1 LPTKEPYQ
9 VMPSLSPE
17 AYAALKADIEA
28 NGVQIPADVDEEG
41 NYLDGIH
48 RKHICEDLGLDCPT
62 RVRPGLTEEQ
72 KRAYAWRVNLM
83 RRHLSRAQK
92 REIACS
98 LRLEG
103 WTQQA
108 IAQALA
114 IGQAT
119 VSHWIG
125 EFIQM
130 DQLPVPATIQGKD
143 GKSYPSR
150 KARRHAA
157 PSAAS
162 ADAEDHTLTPS
173 APADE
178 TIRADTGARPPE
190 GPQARA
196 TGPQRWAARQDP
208 PPSATRQVVSDPAHA
223 REARRPGPDGRPAQR
238 RQEPTPPSAP
248 SPRPSTAADEE
259 GLWVNALGE
268 LVAQVAALQGR
279 GDPRQLSA
287 AWRPETTAWCLATIQ
302 HLQEVFTTWAEAIAL
317 ARGEATDRDLDPH
330 RSPLEGPAL
339 MADAAPDDGTGEFVT
354 VPSDDDPGDDLEDFH
369 V

>member
-1 LPTKEPYQ
+1 
-9 VMPSLSPE
+9 MPRLSPE

-48 RKHICEDLGLDCPT
+48 RKRICEELGIDCPT

-92 REIACS
+92 REIARS

-130 DQLPVPATIQGKD
+130 DQLPVPETIQGKD

-178 TIRADTGARPPE
+178 TICADTGARPPE
-190 GPQARA
+190 GLQARA
-196 TGPQRWAARQDP
+196 TGPQRCADRQDL
-208 PPSATRQVVSDPAHA
+208 PPSATRQVGSDPAHA
-223 REARRPGPDGRPAQR
+223 REARRPGPDGRPAEG

-248 SPRPSTAADEE
+248 SPRPSTADDADDEE

-268 LVAQVAALQGR
+268 LAAQVAALQGR

-287 AWRPETTAWCLATIQ
+287 DWRPETTAWCLATIQ
-302 HLQEVFTTWAEAIAL
+302 HLQEVFTTWADAIAQ
-317 ARGEATDRDLDPH
+317 ARGQATDRDPDHH
-330 RSPLEGPAL
+330 RSPLEGPVP
-339 MADAAPDDGTGEFVT
+339 MADAAPDDGNGEVVT
-354 VPSDDDPGDDLEDFH
+354 VPSDDNPGDDLEDFH

>member
-1 LPTKEPYQ
+1 MSP
-9 VMPSLSPE
+9 LSPE

-48 RKHICEDLGLDCPT
+48 RKHICEELGIDCPT
-62 RVRPGLTEEQ
+62 RVCPGLTEEQ

-92 REIACS
+92 REIARS

-103 WTQQA
+103 WTQEV

-130 DQLPVPATIQGKD
+130 DKLPVPATIQGKD

-150 KARRHAA
+150 KARRHSAS
-157 PSAAS
+157 SAAR
-162 ADAEDHTLTPS
+162 ADSEDHTLTPS
-173 APADE
+173 APTDE

-190 GPQARA
+190 GPQARG
-196 TGPQRWAARQDP
+196 TGPQRCVGRQDL
-208 PPSATRQVVSDPAHA
+208 PPSATRQVVSDLAHA
-223 REARRPGPDGRPAQR
+223 REARRSGPDGQPAQR

-248 SPRPSTAADEE
+248 RPLPSTADDEE
-259 GLWVNALGE
+259 GLWVNAIGE
-268 LVAQVAALQGR
+268 LAARVAALRGR

-287 AWRPETTAWCLATIQ
+287 DWRPETTAWCMSTIQ
-302 HLQEVFTTWAEAIAL
+302 YLHEVFTTWEDAIAQ
-317 ARGEATDRDLDPH
+317 A
-330 RSPLEGPAL
+330 
-339 MADAAPDDGTGEFVT
+339 
-354 VPSDDDPGDDLEDFH
+354 
-369 V
+369 